1 MPSPMTWLAET
12 TMLSQGWR
20 RFVLLFGAGL
30 VAGLSMPPFFVLPA
44 LFVAMPI
51 WVWALD
57 GAERGEGIRR
67 VFGPAFSIGFAF
79 GLGYFLVSFHWL
91 GAAFFVD
98 GGWFVAAMPI
108 AILALSALIALFW
121 GFASTFAH
129 MMWSHGVARI
139 FTLAGWLAAAEF
151 ARGHVL
157 TGFPFDLLGY
167 ALTGTDELMQ
177 ATSLVGIYGLTFI
190 APLIAATPA
199 LIWPADDRGWS
210 RRLAPFFGA
219 VFVVAA
225 MLGYGWNRLSTT
237 QVTERTDTQMRL
249 VQPMVYEHSDFGNVD
264 PVALIDRLT
273 MLSDMRMDPS
283 DQGLADITHLVW
295 PESSLPFYLDAYP
308 EALARIAR
316 LLPEQAS
323 LITGAPRRPYSL
335 VPGQAAGRPYNSVI
349 VVDTEGEIVSSYDK
363 AHLVPFGE
371 YLPFDDLLAK
381 IGVQQFVPGSEGWA
395 AGDAKRRLMSLPG
408 GINALVLICYEI
420 LFSGDLGDT
429 SEAQFIL
436 NVTNDAWFD
445 RSFGPSQHAQHARIR
460 AVEEGMSLIRVAN
473 TGLTYATDPL
483 GRIVAQL
490 TPGQMA
496 VLDVRPHER
505 LDPTLFAQ
513 LRHWPFL
520 IAVML
525 SILAGAI
532 AHARIRHHRL
542 H

>member
-1 MPSPMTWLAET
+1 MTWLAET

-20 RFVLLFGAGL
+20 RFLILLLAGL
-30 VAGLSMPPFFVLPA
+30 VAGLSVPPFFLLPA

-51 WVWALD
+51 WIWALD
-57 GAERGEGIRR
+57 GAERGKGLKRI
-67 VFGPAFSIGFAF
+67 FGPAFSIGFAF

-98 GGWFVAAMPI
+98 GGWFVAAMPF

-121 GFASTFAH
+121 GLASAFAH
-129 MMWSHGVARI
+129 MSWSHGGTRI

-167 ALTGTDELMQ
+167 SLTATEELMQ
-177 ATSLVGIYGLTFI
+177 ASSLVGVYGLSFI

-199 LIWPADDRGWS
+199 LIWPADDRNWS
-210 RRLAPFFGA
+210 RRLAPFVGA
-219 VFVVAA
+219 IFIVAS
-225 MLGYGWNRLSTT
+225 MLGYGWNRLNTT
-237 QVTERTDTQMRL
+237 PVTERTDMHMRL
-249 VQPMVYEHSDFGNVD
+249 VQPLVFEHSDFGNVD

-273 MLSDMRMDPS
+273 MLSEMRMDPI

-295 PESSLPFYLDAYP
+295 PESSLPFYLEAYP
-308 EALARIAR
+308 EALTRIAR
-316 LLPEQAS
+316 LLPPQAS
-323 LITGAPRRPYSL
+323 LITGAPRRPYALDAVDAS
-335 VPGQAAGRPYNSVI
+335 GKPYNSVI

-363 AHLVPFGE
+363 SHLVPFGE
-371 YLPFDDLLAK
+371 YLPFDELLAK
-381 IGVQQFVPGSEGWA
+381 IGVQQFVPGSDGWA
-395 AGDAKRRLMSLPG
+395 AGDAKRRLMTLPG

-420 LFSGDLGDT
+420 LFSGDLG
-429 SEAQFIL
+429 EAANAGFLL

-445 RSFGPSQHAQHARIR
+445 ASYGPSQHAHHARIR

-483 GRIVAQL
+483 GRITARL
-490 TPGQMA
+490 APGEMGA
-496 VLDVRPHER
+496 LDVRPHER
-505 LDPTLFAQ
+505 LDSTLFAQ

-520 IAVML
+520 LAVL
-525 SILAGAI
+525 GSILAGFV
-532 AHARIRHHRL
+532 AHVRIRRQRL
-542 H
+542 I